1 MQNLS
6 NEKLCVKAQKGD
18 ATAVELLLE
27 NNMGFIRRTAHEVYE
42 AMNLNGS
49 GLGIDFDDLVQEGS
63 IGLLKTIPH
72 FEPDREMKFLTYAG
86 KAVKNAMTDL
96 VRQAF
101 SQYEQRVTRS
111 EEQYPLKRVYLDDI
125 VFGDER
131 LQRIEAVVN
140 PLAKTPEQ
148 NYLDKEQME
157 ELYAAL
163 ERLTPR
169 EQSYLL
175 YRYGF
180 TDDIEHP
187 LVGTAI
193 HFRLSKSRAK
203 KTELIAQQKLI
214 SILCYHSD
222 CNNY

>member
-101 SQYEQRVTRS
+101 SQYEQRVTSS

-125 VFGDER
+125 VFGDEMSAE
-131 LQRIEAVVN
+131 LTVTPFEMKDEATGRTISG
-140 PLAKTPEQ
+140 KTYGVRSVDENGEIYECKIKPFRQ
-148 NYLDKEQME
+148 SDK
-157 ELYAAL
+157 AL
-163 ERLTPR
+163 LEM
-169 EQSYLL
+169 LL
-175 YRYGF
+175 R
-180 TDDIEHP
+180 
-187 LVGTAI
+187 
-193 HFRLSKSRAK
+193 
-203 KTELIAQQKLI
+203 
-214 SILCYHSD
+214 
-222 CNNY
+222 